1 MENYE
6 NLLEDIKKTIGR
18 IADLYDVA
26 LVQYSHA
33 VDEILA
39 DRLTDEKQIER
50 ILDGLINYGD
60 DRRFLELSKTLCRYI
75 YYHYPQLVGN
85 FEYMPRLLFEGKD
98 EGE

>member
-39 DRLTDEKQIER
+39 DRLTDENR
-50 ILDGLINYGD
+50 
-60 DRRFLELSKTLCRYI
+60 
-75 YYHYPQLVGN
+75 
-85 FEYMPRLLFEGKD
+85 
-98 EGE
+98 